1 MSYLDFLASKRRVYA
16 GDGLAGDVALPP
28 VLHDWQVA
36 ITRWALRKG
45 RAAIFADCGL
55 GKTFMQVSWAAAL
68 NVPTLFLA
76 PLCVAEQTVE
86 EAAKLGVT
94 LYYAE
99 DADAIQGP
107 LTITNYERLDK
118 FDPARFGAVV
128 LDESSILKAFDGKT
142 RTALIESFK
151 HARYRLCCTA
161 TPSPNDISELGNHAE
176 FLGLMSRVEFLA
188 TWFVKVDQGLRTT
201 EHHGWR
207 LKGHARQPF
216 FRWLS
221 SWAVALRS
229 PADIG
234 YSDAGYRLPALD
246 IIDRVIEAEHPPEG
260 ALFHDM
266 ALKGIQGRL
275 AARRGSLVDRVEAVA
290 ALVNGSRD
298 QFVVWCALNDESEA
312 LAEAIPD
319 AVEVSGSD
327 TYAEKRGAVQAFLDG
342 RTRVLISKPRILGFG
357 LNLQR
362 CHRMVFVGLGDS
374 YETYYQ
380 CIRRCWRF
388 GQTHPVEVSIVVSE
402 AETGVVQ
409 NVRRKETTAD
419 ALSRELLAEM
429 RDFERE
435 EICA

>member
-1 MSYLDFLASKRRVYA
+1 V
-16 GDGLAGDVALPP
+16 G
-28 VLHDWQVA
+28 
-36 ITRWALRKG
+36 
-45 RAAIFADCGL
+45 
-55 GKTFMQVSWAAAL
+55 AAL

-86 EAAKLGVT
+86 EAAKLGMT
-94 LYYAE
+94 LHYAE
-99 DADAIQGP
+99 DADAFIRGP

-118 FDPARFGAVV
+118 FDPADFGAVV

-142 RTALIESFK
+142 RTALIEAFK
-151 HARYRLCCTA
+151 DTRYRLCCTA

-234 YSDAGYRLPALD
+234 YSDAGYRLPALN

-275 AARRGSLVDRVEAVA
+275 AARRGSLVDRVQAVA
-290 ALVNGSRD
+290 AMVNGSRGSVRR
-298 QFVVWCALNDESEA
+298 VVR
-312 LAEAIPD
+312 AERGKRGARAAIPD

-327 TYAEKRGAVQAFLDG
+327 TYAEKRGAVQAFLSG
-342 RTRVLISKPRILGFG
+342 ATRACSSARPRSSGSG
-357 LNLQR
+357 
-362 CHRMVFVGLGDS
+362 
-374 YETYYQ
+374 
-380 CIRRCWRF
+380 
-388 GQTHPVEVSIVVSE
+388 
-402 AETGVVQ
+402 
-409 NVRRKETTAD
+409 
-419 ALSRELLAEM
+419 
-429 RDFERE
+429 
-435 EICA
+435 